1 MALPAGQQS
10 RANAYNSFTGI
21 DIKAVFNSTVAVPL
35 QAFSYAVQREK
46 APIYTMGYANPRAF
60 SRGKRGI
67 AGTLVFAMFNKHP
80 LVGPVNPSSAT
91 QPIFSKDENANKF
104 WADEEEIRPSIMFT
118 GDRPITDISQ
128 VGNPTSIGSNDILPD
143 GNSFNDQILTTPWYP
158 DQIPPFDITL
168 TASNEYGA
176 VVSMAVI
183 GVELVNEGYGI
194 SIDDLVSEFQYTFI
208 ARELVPWI
216 ELEAN
221 EEGQGATN
229 AN

>member
-21 DIKAVFNSTVAVPL
+21 DIKAVFGSKVAVPL

-46 APIYTMGYANPRAF
+46 EPIYTMGFANPRAF

-80 LVGPVNPSSAT
+80 LVGPNNPESAT
-91 QPIFSKDENANKF
+91 NPLFSERIDQNKF
-104 WADEEEIRPSIMFT
+104 WADEEEIIPSVNFG
-118 GDRPITDISQ
+118 GDQ
-128 VGNPTSIGSNDILPD
+128 VTVDLAAVDKFAKLGQEGDSNR
-143 GNSFNDQILTTPWYP
+143 DQLLSMPWYP

-176 VVSMAVI
+176 VVTMAVV

-208 ARELVPWI
+208 ARELLPWQ
-216 ELEAN
+216 ELPAN
-221 EEGQGATN
+221 SVDGPAS
-229 AN
+229 

>member
-21 DIKAVFNSTVAVPL
+21 DIKAVFNNTVAVPL

-80 LVGPVNPSSAT
+80 LVGPVNAASSL
-91 QPIFSKDENANKF
+91 QPIFSGSTPANKF
-104 WADEEEIRPSIMFT
+104 WADEEEIRPSIMFNSSASI
-118 GDRPITDISQ
+118 RDINS
-128 VGNPTSIGSNDILPD
+128 VDGSGADMGVE
-143 GNSFNDQILTTPWYP
+143 GNSFNDQLLTTPWYP

-216 ELEAN
+216 EMPVSEIN
-221 EEGQGATN
+221 GIGS
-229 AN
+229 

>member
-1 MALPAGQQS
+1 MALPAGQQH

-21 DIKAVFNSTVAVPL
+21 DIKAVFNNTVAVPL

-80 LVGPVNPSSAT
+80 LVGPVNAASSL
-91 QPIFSKDENANKF
+91 QPIFSGHTPANKF
-104 WADEEEIRPSIMFT
+104 WADEEEIRPSIMW
-118 GDRPITDISQ
+118 GIEGPSIRDINAVEW
-128 VGNPTSIGSNDILPD
+128 VGADMGVE
-143 GNSFNDQILTTPWYP
+143 GNSFHDQLLTTPWYP

-208 ARELVPWI
+208 AREIVPWI
-216 ELEAN
+216 EMPAN
-221 EEGQGATN
+221 EIPVAGS
-229 AN
+229 